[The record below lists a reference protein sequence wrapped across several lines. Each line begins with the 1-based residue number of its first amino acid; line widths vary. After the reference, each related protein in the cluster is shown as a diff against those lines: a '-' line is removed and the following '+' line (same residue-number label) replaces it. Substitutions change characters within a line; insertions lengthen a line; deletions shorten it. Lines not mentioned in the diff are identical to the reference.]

1 VFKLPDGTIDEA
13 ALREVALASS
23 VALAVSAVCLVPFVV
38 RLLVPFAQVR
48 ANIVFIELSVL
59 ACCVPNVIIAATF
72 SYEFPTLLGGV
83 VGMAGIAALV
93 HLRVGLSAGSE
104 HMQPRVEKAHADGD
118 DAHHAELSERR
129 LFRRLR
135 PTAKLTKL
143 TRIDS
148 AAAHHHDSKVLPCA
162 EDELAEP
169 RRAAKPPPP
178 AGAGPDA
185 TLHEDSVGAATAA
198 DAPRIA
204 AANHTVAGPDDD
216 DADQAVDPA
225 LEARLRAETST
236 LSMVCRTS
244 PIWSTVLLLLLT
256 RVEQIGLK
264 GLLRSAL
271 PRLFVLRLGNF
282 GMLSLSASF
291 VLALERILDEPSVS
305 WSYEVFYVPALLPFA
320 VSGSLALLL
329 YRRELRRRPLDI
341 VRGLAT
347 RMRGPAVSLV
357 GAIALVNMLRSTS
370 NDPAAPATVIGVRIS
385 RTLSYGWL
393 ILAAPIGSLGSFF
406 SGSTTVSNLTF
417 GSVQAKAATLLGLSP
432 TAMCA
437 IQAVGG
443 SFGNAIC
450 LSNIIAA
457 STVVKLKVSEGEV
470 MKRTGPIVIA
480 AWVIGTVTIL
490 PFVFL

>member
-83 VGMAGIAALV
+83 VGMAGTAALV
-93 HLRVGLSAGSE
+93 RFRVGFSAGSE
-104 HMQPRVEKAHADGD
+104 HVPLQDEKALADGD
-118 DAHHAELSERR
+118 E
-129 LFRRLR
+129 
-135 PTAKLTKL
+135 
-143 TRIDS
+143 
-148 AAAHHHDSKVLPCA
+148 
-162 EDELAEP
+162 
-169 RRAAKPPPP
+169 PPPP
-178 AGAGPDA
+178 AGAPLDA
-185 TLHEDSVGAATAA
+185 TLHENSVEAAIAA